1 MTDSKVTLL
10 NNPYGKAAFGI
21 IRTENNAYADK
32 TEFIKL
38 LDNDS
43 MTPYP
48 VLLRPRRFGK
58 STFVQMLKCFYDIAL
73 KKQYR
78 KLFSGTAVYAAKLP
92 SHNSYHVINFDFS
105 GIFNTNE
112 AALVRSFNLVIN
124 NGILDFKTRYPDFV
138 FDPDDKLKETPADF
152 FKSFVAAYLQYPK
165 KKSLYVM
172 IDEYDNFA
180 NEILSRDLK
189 LFKAITS
196 SGGFLKSFY
205 AAIKA
210 ATADTDVNAKAACVA
225 KTFITG
231 VSSVSLDSLTSGF
244 NISRNITSYAIFN
257 DYAGFTED
265 ELRDLIPKLVDIN
278 ELGVSTDEIITGMKP
293 VYDGYCFNRNAGNT
307 VYNSSM
313 CLYYLDEMRQQGC
326 ILDPGNYPDPAS
338 DQDGTKLLQLF
349 DIAEKGLTDNIIS
362 SYLKNESFFL
372 TKLAESINLN
382 KTEKYSRDQLLSMMY
397 YLGYLTVDPEKS
409 TPDRLILRIPN
420 RFMARLFNECT
431 VKLRF
436 NTSHVYTDPE
446 LDVSALL
453 NAEYDISSFSDSCT
467 EFLTGISACQVLP
480 QLNEMSVNLV
490 LSAKLKTIAGIYVE
504 FQKPLHISG
513 ECEKFADLAVTVNA
527 AKDNECVYLFE
538 LKYRTKKES
547 REEEKKKP
555 RTDPEKSLESI
566 KKQAAKQV
574 LLYRSASEFRD
585 KEVKAYIMIFEG
597 PKCVCCELQK

>member
-21 IRTENNAYADK
+21 IRNKNSAYADK
-32 TEFIKL
+32 TGFIKL
-38 LDNDS
+38 LDDDN

-58 STFVQMLKCFYDIAL
+58 STFVQMLICFYDIAFRD
-73 KKQYR
+73 QYE
-78 KLFSGTAVYAAKLP
+78 KLFSNTAIYDINLP
-92 SHNSYHVINFDFS
+92 SHNTYHVIKFDFS
-105 GIFNTNE
+105 GIFGTDM
-112 AALVRSFNLVIN
+112 ATLV
-124 NGILDFKTRYPDFV
+124 GDFKDAILKGIENFKERYPDFV
-138 FDPDDKLKETPADF
+138 FFPDESKTPSGIIKF
-152 FKSFVAAYLQYPK
+152 FFTAYGKYPQ
-165 KKSLYVM
+165 KKSLYLM

-180 NEILSRDLK
+180 NEILSRDPEM
-189 LFKAITS
+189 FKAITS
-196 SGGFLKSFY
+196 AGGFLKSFY
-205 AAIKA
+205 AAIKE
-210 ATADTDVNAKAACVA
+210 ATADTDASAKTTCVA

-326 ILDPGNYPDPAS
+326 ILDPGNYSDPAS

-453 NAEYDISSFSDSCT
+453 NTEDDISSFSDSCT